1 MKVDYGE
8 LGILEFPDTWTE
20 SQVRD
25 FVIANEGQIRKS
37 MSIRARQPA
46 MRELAESETQL
57 EATPDRANPI
67 DVMGRGAAGQVGS
80 VGSLLQAASAIER
93 QFPLIAP
100 LATGMERLG
109 VGDFLRSF
117 RQDSNPRQVPTLA
130 DIGQAYEER
139 GLLDAA
145 REAGAFAAGGFLE
158 QVPNVMASV
167 GTAGA
172 LGLAQVPARAA
183 AVAAPF
189 ITTFPVEAGGAFEE
203 IRDRAPDSNEAL
215 AALAAMGVG
224 GVNAALE
231 TVSEA
236 PIIAKA
242 IGLDSLLSKRL
253 SAVAKS
259 EAAKRIASTLEKP
272 AARFATSVLGES
284 LTETG
289 QELATGT
296 APELFGAERDPNL
309 GMRLL
314 ESGVAGGMVSVPFS
328 GAAEFQ
334 RSRNLGRQNDALL
347 QEALAPVPPPITED
361 RTMLAAQARSAQV
374 RQAAGLADAQSA
386 EAFAMQAAQIDSAK
400 AQALQEGA
408 DPLLVNVKAAVGK
421 LNIAAQRK
429 AQATAI
435 ETGLATAEQE
445 IATAVSGE
453 ILQQG
458 RERIVQEAAGA
469 RPQTA
474 QSNTQA
480 GQYGVM
486 DGRVFIPALVNGVPM
501 LFYKSSKGT
510 SGKTAGKWYP
520 AFGAGA
526 GDWIIK
532 GRVQDMERGYGIPE
546 VAAAM
551 EDLNQRFPGSYE
563 DTVSELKASAGE
575 PVGFRQIAAATYG
588 PAGSNRMIGVNN
600 EGMIDNSTGVNQ
612 RIREVLNAV
621 VKARPPQP
629 SPVQAGRGL
638 AILEEQQATRE
649 AQFPAAPRPIQ
660 EEPAP
665 TLESILGPNVLEQLR
680 AARQRDL
687 EAQAAANPPPQA
699 PAPQPPAPPAV
710 DVEAERIADELN
722 KLEDE
727 DVLAAALRLPEEMAA
742 RVGKVVRERTN
753 KGIRELN
760 ARREARAGT
769 PEANPY
775 RPNITA
781 PPRTQP
787 AAPVPPTQP
796 PSPGPVTPP
805 EPAAPVPPS
814 APPVIEEKPKGRKK
828 VGSEGFAKKRTAGT
842 IDEYVSD
849 VDNLTPEEIAQVEYD
864 RGFRQTED
872 DRAAAEARAKEIED
886 EDPDA
891 ADEIRETVAAAPRKA
906 PVAKETNKT
915 RYIKFRDQLQRI
927 IRNHPSIGILRG
939 DPSAEQRVEDAV
951 LRDAK
956 RTFADAQKNGKNWE
970 LNFAVASAKR
980 VIPREI
986 LNITKTAEWKEKA
999 KTMSLTQEGESGTS
1013 QRDIPVN
1020 SQEEEEADPEL
1031 EQVEDERA
1039 QSATRTAAA
1048 IQSDRLRVGKAL
1060 SEFIQDKEI
1069 EDEEDHRAIMMRYLD
1084 RTAGRSEAMAT
1095 FSRFKG
1101 TPAYD
1106 AAFNLK
1112 SKDYKRIDALFEEFY
1127 SKLEGISKS
1136 LAGQIKVAITP
1147 DQVTEAIVRA
1157 FGRVPPSLTVINDPN
1172 HVLPDGSSGVGVA
1185 GYMILRTG
1193 QVVINAAYIESQRK
1207 AVEVALEEYVHLIWG
1222 DPSIQEDFDRV
1233 KAEVTEAEIQS
1244 MVAAGYA
1251 REVAVEEAA
1260 IRKVIAYLDQNL
1272 TQEGSI
1278 QTLLSNV
1285 WNFLKELI
1293 GFGSEFDQSRNAI
1306 LRRAVEAMS
1315 QEPAAV
1321 TAQQDAAYMAAVGRG
1336 DMATAQRMVGD
1347 AAIAA
1352 GYTTGPVWHGSRS
1365 KFNKFSNRRKG
1376 SRTGSGDSYDG
1387 FFFAPS
1393 RSQASIFAEDWTGY
1407 DSGFGTT
1414 RPFYIRNEEIRTK
1427 PGIPEIGE
1435 PDWVEYVIQNPEDAK
1450 LAEPITRDNS
1460 GDVIPLSRRFDSR
1473 NPDIRRSITSGLFFN
1488 QEDLSTT
1495 VAEAKARGSL
1505 SIQTLADI
1513 GQIQGELIP
1522 RTTLSQIEAMAASG
1536 DRVDNYAATAL
1547 SPILKFGQLSEPG
1560 FIGALGPSN
1569 LSARIAWDLPADTS
1583 QELAARAVVRTHL
1596 TIEQKKAALAARLE
1610 RAKKDLE
1617 AAVADLPRA
1626 AEAMAD
1632 AEVDKHE
1639 GEDFLRKL
1647 DQFLANQLAMA
1658 RSKDVIDATELQ
1670 AIQSAASK
1678 ASEARKSITAAIGS
1692 ALRAFAREMPPQITS
1707 EAAMSTW
1714 IWDRHLDKSL
1724 PPLMSDRVADFLTN
1738 PMDGKRNPPI
1748 MAISIADTI
1757 NQLRAISQA
1766 RAQTEAEIKAFR
1778 AAYGKRMNF
1787 KQAAIEYVGL
1797 REKYRNA
1804 LNLARKIN
1812 RKVDVTA
1819 VRVAGLEKAMEELNK
1834 MISSTSYQ
1842 TKLRA
1847 GIEISGTMDSAIKL
1861 TVGTRGQTSVTMDGT
1876 MSVVDPMT
1884 DTQVIIPLTPSL
1896 EQVQDATAKIERL
1909 INSMKTFIAQAEMGE
1924 KDPIKAERVKR
1935 DLARLMAMA
1944 SPAKP
1949 LVATLIPT
1957 WVPIIGDMEIPSVWT
1972 LVTRM
1977 PWFGKR
1983 LAAPNNIMAWVGG
1996 FAGQSLASL
2005 VQARD
2010 YVVKRLDGLRADPD
2024 PKAPSQRAVDIATVV
2039 AMKAHGLDPRN
2050 PAHQEIIQRHSS
2062 RILSQHQTPGA
2073 KKYELGQY
2081 NAIDE
2086 LEVLKEDIALAD
2098 AQKRLEDAIQAIV
2111 KKLPKNVLA
2120 LPLFRQGL
2128 GVEETFAG
2136 RSISRSSPNYGYKM
2150 SRRADRVAVPVLDE
2164 WAKSDASKK
2173 VRLMQTYYKTLVLG
2187 IALET
2192 DPTMALRMDKLDREA
2207 FNELI
2212 SMERRN
2218 EIPFTDFDGFIAW
2231 LAQYRAA
2238 ETELTEAEEV
2248 DLAVSRISGYI
2259 DRLSSEF
2266 GVEAAENAKGVDD
2279 VALLD
2284 AKRNLPPPIVQ
2295 AMTADNQFVRP
2306 RVSLKGPS
2314 TWYTYDLVGSTSQEV
2329 YKAGLV
2335 NLMSAIELSGWMNL
2349 RKALAQSLVQWDEK
2363 LQKLLASGV
2372 SHRNAIRQLNRESRA
2387 RSNAIPSEADYA
2399 TVRDLIQFV
2408 DAAVAELQRSSQEYI
2423 ATPADTGFARTGSQL
2438 LQAVGSQLLAS
2449 GGSMVNNTVGQDL
2462 MAAMITGWLGRLS
2475 MAAAGVEFA
2484 GSMVKQISG
2493 SVLAKAAQK
2502 IPWFNS
2508 WLKTNGP
2515 VVDALNKLIG
2525 STMAKR
2531 TRAISALTLD
2541 VPDVKSQVA
2550 MITSIPGTYGV
2561 IDPRRETGSVE
2572 WLLNMIQSGFLP
2584 AAVTKLPAGAP
2595 PALRKGVEIISSAP
2609 SYFFEQFK
2617 RIFPG
2622 TLDRIGNAVAAPI
2635 FNATF
2640 NEIGFKKRAFDIMA
2654 RREAEVPGWNQP
2666 GNPNFNVA
2674 DEEWEGVM
2682 DPTGIK
2688 LIRDAIAPY
2697 GSFEQ
2702 VMLDYYQRT
2711 KDPANVATTPFLS
2724 EDFEDAIAFEFLKLT
2739 NLRTESTTPQVSKGK
2754 GLMGFWRKT
2763 LSQFGR
2769 YGQNMVGVMERRFAK
2784 VAGNSDDENKLF
2796 AGFALAFMF
2805 LVAAILGMEVKGLW
2819 RDYIDDE
2826 PRTAPTLN
2834 AASEDPGIAARYV
2847 AASLASQ
2854 IPYLGEQL
2862 QKMAGGTQP
2871 SSPFDLANSVPLLG
2885 TGTRAYQALT
2895 RFKETGDPVYPMVD
2909 MLRSTIPMSKP
2920 LLNRVMPGDTLRREA
2935 QRAVRSAA
2943 PSNLEIRQFGGG
2955 GRGSPFQPII
2965 RSTINAYLEGD
2976 MQGYNAGYQR
2986 AIQYQMGLGKDRKEA
3001 ERTVVSALASRDPL
3015 TSTVGRNVTEQ
3026 DEATILRRLTP
3037 RQKNAFLRARSLT
3050 ASLSKGRTNPLR
3062 KRRNQSRRRTRRKP
3076 QM

>member
-8 LGILEFPDTWTE
+8 LGMLEFPDTWTE

-80 VGSLLQAASAIER
+80 IGSLLQAASAIER

-100 LATGMERLG
+100 IATGMERLG

-139 GLLDAA
+139 GILDAA

-158 QVPNVMASV
+158 QVPNIMASV

-183 AVAAPF
+183 AIAAPF

-236 PIIAKA
+236 PIIGSAL
-242 IGLDSLLSKRL
+242 GLDRILKKPVVSF
-253 SAVAKS
+253 
-259 EAAKRIASTLEKP
+259 AA
-272 AARFATSVLGES
+272 SVLGEG
-284 LTETG
+284 LTEAG
-289 QELATGT
+289 QELTTAT

-309 GMRLL
+309 GMRLA
-314 ESGVAGGMVSVPFS
+314 EAGVAGSMVSVPFS

-347 QEALAPVPPPITED
+347 QEALTPAPPPTVED
-361 RTMLAAQARSAQV
+361 QTMLAAQARSAQV

-429 AQATAI
+429 AQAGSI
-435 ETGLATAEQE
+435 EAGLATAEQE
-445 IATAVSGE
+445 ITTTAVDDL
-453 ILQQG
+453 IQAN
-458 RERIVQEAAGA
+458 RNRIVSQAAG
-469 RPQTA
+469 
-474 QSNTQA
+474 
-480 GQYGVM
+480 
-486 DGRVFIPALVNGVPM
+486 
-501 LFYKSSKGT
+501 
-510 SGKTAGKWYP
+510 
-520 AFGAGA
+520 
-526 GDWIIK
+526 
-532 GRVQDMERGYGIPE
+532 QD
-546 VAAAM
+546 
-551 EDLNQRFPGSYE
+551 L
-563 DTVSELKASAGE
+563 
-575 PVGFRQIAAATYG
+575 AT
-588 PAGSNRMIGVNN
+588 
-600 EGMIDNSTGVNQ
+600 
-612 RIREVLNAV
+612 
-621 VKARPPQP
+621 
-629 SPVQAGRGL
+629 
-638 AILEEQQATRE
+638 LEEQQATRE

-665 TLESILGPNVLEQLR
+665 SLESILGPNVLEQLR

-687 EAQAAANPPPQA
+687 EEQAAANPTPQA
-699 PAPQPPAPPAV
+699 PAPQPA
-710 DVEAERIADELN
+710 
-722 KLEDE
+722 
-727 DVLAAALRLPEEMAA
+727 
-742 RVGKVVRERTN
+742 
-753 KGIRELN
+753 
-760 ARREARAGT
+760 
-769 PEANPY
+769 
-775 RPNITA
+775 TA
-781 PPRTQP
+781 PEPQP
-787 AAPVPPTQP
+787 SAPVPPPQP
-796 PSPGPVTPP
+796 PSPAPVSPP
-805 EPAAPVPPS
+805 EPAATAPKEGAFMPGGALASLGGLTGKFGNTTVSIIASPDDPSVGFVTGLVGSDVKAKLGDIVAAIQKAGFKSINYRPDNEDGRGAARVRLFESLKKAYASSQAVPPP

-828 VGSEGFAKKRTAGT
+828 VGSEGFMEKNLAAT
-842 IDEYVSD
+842 ISDYVSD
-849 VDNLTPEEIAQVEYD
+849 VDNLSPEEIAQVEYD
-864 RGFRQTED
+864 RGFRQIED
-872 DRAAAEARAKEIED
+872 DRAAAEARANEIED

-927 IRNHPSIGILRG
+927 IRNHPRIAILRG
-939 DPSAEQRVEDAV
+939 DPDAEQRVETAV
-951 LRDAK
+951 LKDAQ
-956 RTFADAQKNGKNWE
+956 RTFSEAQKTGAEWE
-970 LNFAVASAKR
+970 LNFAAAAAKS
-980 VIPREI
+980 VISREI
-986 LNITKTAEWKEKA
+986 LNITDTDIWRKKA
-999 KTMSLTQEGESGTS
+999 KTMSLTQEGESGTT

-1020 SQEEEEADPEL
+1020 SQEEEESDPEL
-1031 EQVEDERA
+1031 EQVEDEEA
-1039 QSATRTAAA
+1039 SIKTRTAAA
-1048 IQSDRLRVGKAL
+1048 MQSDRLKVGKAL
-1060 SEFIQDKEI
+1060 SQFIQEKGI
-1069 EDEEDHRAIMMRYLD
+1069 ASQEDNRAIMMRYLD
-1084 RTAGRSEAMAT
+1084 RTAGRSEALAT

-1112 SKDYKRIDALFEEFY
+1112 AKDYKRIDALFEEFY
-1127 SKLEGISKS
+1127 AKLEGISKS

-1172 HVLPDGSSGVGVA
+1172 RVLPDGSSGVGVA
-1185 GYMILRTG
+1185 GYMVRSTG
-1193 QVVINAAYIESQRK
+1193 QVVINAAYIESQQK
-1207 AVEVALEEYVHLIWG
+1207 AVEVVLEEYTHLVWD
-1222 DPSIQEDFDRV
+1222 DPTIQADFDRV

-1285 WNFLKELI
+1285 WNFLKDLI
-1293 GFGSEFDQSRNAI
+1293 GFGSELDQSRNAI

-1315 QEPAAV
+1315 QEPV
-1321 TAQQDAAYMAAVGRG
+1321 PTE
-1336 DMATAQRMVGD
+1336 
-1347 AAIAA
+1347 
-1352 GYTTGPVWHGSRS
+1352 TG
-1365 KFNKFSNRRKG
+1365 
-1376 SRTGSGDSYDG
+1376 
-1387 FFFAPS
+1387 
-1393 RSQASIFAEDWTGY
+1393 E
-1407 DSGFGTT
+1407 
-1414 RPFYIRNEEIRTK
+1414 
-1427 PGIPEIGE
+1427 
-1435 PDWVEYVIQNPEDAK
+1435 
-1450 LAEPITRDNS
+1450 
-1460 GDVIPLSRRFDSR
+1460 
-1473 NPDIRRSITSGLFFN
+1473 IRRSITSGLFFN

-1495 VAEAKARGSL
+1495 VAEAKAKGSL
-1505 SIQTLADI
+1505 SIRTLADI

-1778 AAYGKRMNF
+1778 AAYGKRMGF

-1819 VRVAGLEKAMEELNK
+1819 VRVAGLEKALEELEK

-1972 LVTRM
+1972 WVTRM

-1996 FAGQSLASL
+1996 FAGQSLAPL

-2039 AMKAHGLDPRN
+2039 AMKAHGLDPQN

-2073 KKYELGQY
+2073 KKYELGEY

-2086 LEVLKEDIALAD
+2086 LEVRKEDIALAD

-2128 GVEETFAG
+2128 GVEENFAG
-2136 RSISRSSPNYGYKM
+2136 RSISRTSPNFGYKM

-2164 WAKSDASKK
+2164 WAKADAAKK

-2187 IALET
+2187 LALET
-2192 DPTMALRMDKLDREA
+2192 DPTMALRMDRLDREA

-2218 EIPFTDFDGFIAW
+2218 DIPFTDFDGFIAW

-2248 DLAVSRISGYI
+2248 DLAIKRISMYV
-2259 DRLSSEF
+2259 DTLSANF
-2266 GVEAAENAKGVDD
+2266 GVEAAENAKGVED

-2399 TVRDLIQFV
+2399 TVRDLIEFV

-2449 GGSMVNNTVGQDL
+2449 GGSMVNNTVGQTL
-2462 MAAMITGWLGRLS
+2462 LASMITGWLGRLS

-2484 GSMVKQISG
+2484 GAMVKQISG
-2493 SVLAKAAQK
+2493 SVLSKAGQK
-2502 IPWFNS
+2502 IPWFAS

-2525 STMAKR
+2525 STMQKR
-2531 TRAISALTLD
+2531 TRAIAALTLD

-2550 MITSIPGTYGV
+2550 MISSVPGTYGV

-2584 AAVTKLPAGAP
+2584 AAVTKLPAGTP
-2595 PALRKGVEIISSAP
+2595 PALRRGVEIIASAP

-2640 NEIGFKKRAFDIMA
+2640 NDIGFKKRAFEIMA
-2654 RREAEVPGWNQP
+2654 RREAGVPGWDQP

-2682 DPTGIK
+2682 DPAGIK

-2702 VMLDYYQRT
+2702 VMLDYYQRA
-2711 KDPANVATTPFLS
+2711 KDPANVATTPFFS

-2796 AGFALAFMF
+2796 AGLALALMF
-2805 LVAAILGMEVKGLW
+2805 LVAAILGMEMKGLW
-2819 RDYIDDE
+2819 RNYIDDE
-2826 PRTAPTLN
+2826 PRTSPTLN

-2895 RFKETGDPVYPMVD
+2895 RFKETGDPIYPMVD

-2935 QRAVRSAA
+2935 QRAVRAAA

-3001 ERTVVSALASRDPL
+3001 ERAVVSALASRDPL